1 MQDYSTEKLRPK
13 IAKAESL
20 VNRLG
25 TGDKGPAYA
34 VAVERLVDLR
44 TSLAEDEAVD
54 ADEIVRL
61 AEDAHRAAPSMATY
75 GPLIKTLMYR
85 AGKKL
90 AAEYPEYAKATQGTG
105 RAAPVRCTVALAMA
119 RTDALGRS
127 ARENKDVQRGHRA
140 WPLQGEA
147 FPADPRFL
155 GVGRPGGCRAQPG
168 RPAGKVPDTRRT
180 RRDPT
185 PDRPM
190 PVSDQ
195 PP

>member
-1 MQDYSTEKLRPK
+1 MPCGRTPGGSKDFARGGRGRRCRRDR
-13 IAKAESL
+13 AVGRGFARCAEHGNL
-20 VNRLG
+20 
-25 TGDKGPAYA
+25 
-34 VAVERLVDLR
+34 
-44 TSLAEDEAVD
+44 
-54 ADEIVRL
+54 
-61 AEDAHRAAPSMATY
+61 RAADKNADVP
-75 GPLIKTLMYR
+75 G
-85 AGKKL
+85 GK
-90 AAEYPEYAKATQGTG
+90 EIGGRVSGVCQSVPEGTA

-127 ARENKDVQRGHRA
+127 ARENKDVQRAHQPGRCA
-140 WPLQGEA
+140 ERGLPRN
-147 FPADPRFL
+147 PRFL

-180 RRDPT
+180 RRGPM